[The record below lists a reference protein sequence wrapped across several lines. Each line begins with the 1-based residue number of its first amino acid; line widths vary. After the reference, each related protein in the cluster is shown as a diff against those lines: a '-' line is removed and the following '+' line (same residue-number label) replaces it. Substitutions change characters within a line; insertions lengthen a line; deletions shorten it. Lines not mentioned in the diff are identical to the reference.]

1 MALTAQLSGALDC
14 SALATQ
20 FLGSIAGPAA
30 NLNAVTVPVDAARME
45 GAVAGAGVDLS
56 PIAAAVAQ
64 VAGQVLP
71 LLASVPAAGDV
82 LGTLETAVSAIETV
96 AAQDFGASL
105 DGLLQALRRETAGP
119 PEGGHLALVLRIVDV
134 LAARPE
140 AGLLQSLIKPLIDRA
155 QLGAAAQF
163 PLLDIVRGADG
174 ALRLLGALMCLAT
187 VLGEAERL
195 AGTMAALLDSA
206 TFDDALAGAGGFAGA
221 RRGHAGRLRRRGRP
235 HGGARGGCRDQ
246 RRGRGGAAAGWRAR
260 QRGRR
265 LRPGR
270 GDAGLPG
277 RGGAAGR
284 GRPRARHRPHGRPR
298 PDGARAGA
306 GGRADRPTVVP
317 DEPGARCRRRA
328 WDAVFDRVEAEIAG
342 IAADIDSLD
351 PAIFVAPLA
360 QGIQTLAAPVAE
372 LENVVSQVTLTLRQ
386 ALGQVRDGVAALPV
400 QAVADTLRAVFDPIA
415 AVLNAIAD
423 LLAEIEAALDAAA
436 GAATG
441 ALTEIDAA
449 LADFKAELDGFFAGA
464 LQVVQA
470 VDIDAAVGAVAQNI
484 EAFAQVL
491 QQAQMKPYFDT
502 AVDAIGAATGVVEAV
517 PFDLLPE
524 SMKADVDAAVL
535 PIKQTDVLAVER
547 EIETALGIG
556 EDGRFSLRG
565 DVEAAVAGLQ
575 AQYLLLL
582 QAVQERHP
590 RTLLAEVDRELD
602 TLAERVRAIAP
613 ELTLQPL
620 QDAVDQLK
628 QLVGAIDLDTLLEPL
643 RGAFA
648 EIDATLE
655 RYSPGQLVAPLQQ
668 RLDQARGQLVSTL
681 KLDDWAP
688 TLDELQAQAL
698 ALLDRADPAQVQ
710 PLIERAVGEAME
722 LLARFPGLST
732 SNGFGTLV
740 ASLLSGTG
748 LRVQA
753 SSFPE
758 VRGWLGGG
766 AAGVALA
773 ARTDRFA
780 AALAAAHAATASRD
794 VQALASPLLPR
805 LTELRDAAQAL
816 ALGLGAG
823 GEQRA
828 RLDLL
833 LPRLDGAARI
843 GTLVAN
849 RARFLALLER
859 ALGLVEG
866 LRRTGFSE
874 ADAGVAQLRLGLAP
888 LEPAGRRLRDLL
900 AALGL
905 DPENLSVVGVSQA
918 VLAAVPPAR
927 LAGLLTPLFQALR
940 SRVQA
945 LLQAVLAPVQAGVAD
960 LRALLDAIDLGPLA
974 EEADAVVDEVR
985 QQIATLH
992 PDQLLQEPLA
1002 AFDALRE
1009 QVVEQDPMAQVTA
1022 ILTALR
1028 DLVAAVLDK
1037 LSLEQLLETPLAI
1050 FDEILAKL
1058 LQLDPNGL
1066 LTPVLDQLDQI
1077 AAQVDSGLDD
1087 TVAAF
1092 QQLQAALPGGGG
1104 GSSVSGSVSVG

>member
-64 VAGQVLP
+64 VAGEVLP

-163 PLLDIVRGADG
+163 PLLDLVRGADG

-206 TFDDALAGAGGFAGA
+206 TFDDALAALEASLAHGAGTLAAFVAAADPMAALEVDAAINAAAVVAQRLDGVHDSVAGA
-221 RRGHAGRLRRRGRP
+221 FGLGEATLVYLDVE
-235 HGGARGGCRDQ
+235 ALQAEVD
-246 RRGRGGAAAGWRAR
+246 RAR
-260 QRGRR
+260 AIARTADLDPMARVLAQVAALIDPLLSRMNLG
-265 LRPGR
+265 
-270 GDAGLPG
+270 ALP
-277 RGGAAGR
+277 AQSL
-284 GRPRARHRPHGRPR
+284 
-298 PDGARAGA
+298 
-306 GGRADRPTVVP
+306 
-317 DEPGARCRRRA
+317 
-328 WDAVFDRVEAEIAG
+328 DAVFDRVEAEIAG

-400 QAVADTLRAVFDPIA
+400 QVVADTLRAVFDPIA
-415 AVLNAIAD
+415 ALLNAIAD

-524 SMKADVDAAVL
+524 SLKADVDAAVL

-643 RGAFA
+643 RVAFA

-698 ALLDRADPAQVQ
+698 ALLDRADPAQLQ
-710 PLIERAVGEAME
+710 PLIERAVGEAMD

-828 RLDLL
+828 RLELL
-833 LPRLDGAARI
+833 LPRLDGAAHI
-843 GTLVAN
+843 GALAAN

-888 LEPAGRRLRDLL
+888 LAPAGGRLRDLL

-1002 AFDALRE
+1002 AFEALRE

-1077 AAQVDSGLDD
+1077 TAQVDSGLDD